1 MHEKPFRAGQI
12 RPMADG
18 RFLLTG
24 WNGVCGGWKC
34 VPANGK
40 LQQVWEK
47 RGESEVSA
55 DTNFD
60 PESMVGVWTDYQ
72 YVTRVID
79 LRTGKRLFLIDNSAN
94 YEAELI
100 STSSPGRGQNR
111 RADSSAGPAEQPK
124 DGQSNS
130 LLVALWIGGTVS
142 LLLVWLVFAARRR
155 QASL

>member
-1 MHEKPFRAGQI
+1 TPMKLKGAWPVRYSADGKYVACPFGGDHDDLRVIKVEGAVVKMHEKPVRAGQI

-18 RFLLTG
+18 SFLLTG

-34 VPANGK
+34 VPTNRE

-47 RGESEVSA
+47 RGESEGSA

-60 PESMVGVWTDYQ
+60 PESLLGVWTDYQ

-94 YEAELI
+94 YEAALI

-111 RADSSAGPAEQPK
+111 RA
-124 DGQSNS
+124 
-130 LLVALWIGGTVS
+130 
-142 LLLVWLVFAARRR
+142 
-155 QASL
+155 